1 MSDNNVS
8 ILWEAVNYIRVEE
21 IKKAF
26 PNVNFIDVSPGVELD
41 QELRG
46 EIFLVTPTR
55 DTAELPKF
63 LDKGVKWVH
72 IMTHGVDG
80 LPFEMLGD
88 CVVTCSRGAS
98 SVPIAEWAVTMI
110 LSHTKKIP
118 ESWISEEPENW
129 FLAPLETLSGATV
142 ALLGFGSINQEIA
155 KRLEP
160 FGCRIVAVLNN
171 KSGLSGTNIEILPT
185 LEEGV
190 SEADHVVIGLPLTEE
205 THHIVN
211 DRLIKLMKP
220 GAHLVN
226 IARGDIVDQEALLE
240 NLESGQISRASLD
253 VVSPE
258 PLPEGHWLYTDPR
271 VKLSAHISWASPDFL
286 DQLHDLFSSNLKKW
300 LSGLPLDG
308 LVDIK
313 KGY

>member
-1 MSDNNVS
+1 MSDTNVS

-26 PNVNFIDVSPGVELD
+26 PQVSFVDVSSEEELD
-41 QELRG
+41 QDLIG

-72 IMTHGVDG
+72 IMAHGVDG

-118 ESWISEEPENW
+118 ESWISKEPENW

-142 ALLGFGSINQEIA
+142 TLLGFGSINQEIA

-160 FGCRIVAVLNN
+160 FGCRIVAVRNGKN
-171 KSGLSGTNIEILPT
+171 EMSQTNVEMIPT
-185 LEEGV
+185 PEEAV
-190 SEADHVVIGLPLTEE
+190 SEADHVVIGLPLTEK

-211 DRLIKLMKP
+211 DRLMKLMKP

-226 IARGDIVDQEALLE
+226 IARGDIVDQEALFE

-253 VVSPE
+253 VVTPE
-258 PLPEGHWLYTDPR
+258 PLPEGHWLYTHPR

>member
-1 MSDNNVS
+1 MSDTNVS

-26 PNVNFIDVSPGVELD
+26 PQVSFVDVSSEAELD
-41 QELRG
+41 QDLIG

-72 IMTHGVDG
+72 IMAHGVDG

-118 ESWISEEPENW
+118 ESWISKEPENW

-160 FGCRIVAVLNN
+160 FGCRIVAVRNGKN
-171 KSGLSGTNIEILPT
+171 KLSQTNVEMIPT
-185 LEEGV
+185 PEEAV
-190 SEADHVVIGLPLTEE
+190 SEADHVVIGLPLTEK

-211 DRLIKLMKP
+211 DRLMKLMKP

-226 IARGDIVDQEALLE
+226 IARGDIVDQEALFE

-253 VVSPE
+253 VVTPE
-258 PLPEGHWLYTDPR
+258 PLPEGHWLYTHPR

>member
-1 MSDNNVS
+1 MSDTNVS

-26 PNVNFIDVSPGVELD
+26 PQVSFVDVSSEEELD
-41 QELRG
+41 QDLIG

-72 IMTHGVDG
+72 IMAHGVDG

-118 ESWISEEPENW
+118 ESWISKEPENW

-160 FGCRIVAVLNN
+160 FGCRIVAVRNGKN
-171 KSGLSGTNIEILPT
+171 EMSQTNVEMIPT
-185 LEEGV
+185 PEEAV
-190 SEADHVVIGLPLTEE
+190 SEADHVVIGLPLTEK

-211 DRLIKLMKP
+211 DRLMKLMKP

-226 IARGDIVDQEALLE
+226 IARGDIVDQEALFE

-253 VVSPE
+253 VVTPE
-258 PLPEGHWLYTDPR
+258 PLPEGHWLYTHPR

>member
-160 FGCRIVAVLNN
+160 FGCRIVAVRNN

-211 DRLIKLMKP
+211 DRLMKLMKP

-226 IARGDIVDQEALLE
+226 IARGDIVDQEALFE
-240 NLESGQISRASLD
+240 NLESSQISRASLD

-300 LSGLPLDG
+300 LSDLPLDG

>member
-160 FGCRIVAVLNN
+160 FGCRIVAVRNN
-171 KSGLSGTNIEILPT
+171 KSELSGTNIEILPT

-205 THHIVN
+205 TRHIVN
-211 DRLIKLMKP
+211 DRLMKLMKP

-300 LSGLPLDG
+300 LSDLPLDG